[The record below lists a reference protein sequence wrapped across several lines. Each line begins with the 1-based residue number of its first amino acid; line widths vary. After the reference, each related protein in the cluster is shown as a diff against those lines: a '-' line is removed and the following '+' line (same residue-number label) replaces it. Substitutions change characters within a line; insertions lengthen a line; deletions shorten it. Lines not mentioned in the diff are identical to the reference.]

1 METIC
6 FVRDRFSKS
15 KVRPNIELA
24 MWFYRKHIL
33 EANAE
38 LDPLLRKYQ
47 YKSSIPAWKW
57 ELFAGI
63 LVGDVKKKGYGIDL
77 TEHEVKAYQWKKS
90 PEYQYHKNSWQEK
103 LEEDKGAKHVCIWYQ
118 DSPSNIE
125 VYLVQGKD
133 INTVFDS
140 WKPKIVEAYS
150 GENTKDRCRMSLPK
164 TSIEGKGKLILKTVD
179 GKLVNKDEDFFKQ
192 RTPKHAETGTQTA

>member
-6 FVRDRFSKS
+6 FVKDRFSNS
-15 KVRPNIELA
+15 KIKPNLELA

-38 LDPLLRKYQ
+38 LDPLLRKYN
-47 YKSSIPAWKW
+47 YKSSIPSWKW

-63 LVGDVKKKGYGIDL
+63 LVGDIKKNGYGIDL
-77 TEHEVKAYQWKKS
+77 TEHEIKAYQWKKS

-118 DSPSNIE
+118 DNPSNIE
-125 VYLVQGKD
+125 VYLLEGKD
-133 INTVFDS
+133 VGRVFDS
-140 WKPKIVEAYS
+140 WRPKIIEAYT
-150 GENTKDRCRMSLPK
+150 GENTSDRCRMRLPK
-164 TSIEGKGKLILKTVD
+164 TSIEAKGRRILKTESGKLID
-179 GKLVNKDEDFFKQ
+179 RDESYFKQ
-192 RTPKHAETGTQTA
+192 KTQTHAETETPTA